1 MSKKYVVA
9 VSDMVLVTVEGKLAD
24 ENGNPKPFKFILVCR
39 RRSANDLKA
48 ALDDGSFRAQDF
60 MKDVTTDWKGQ
71 RLVMEEDGQTPAAFC
86 PEALD
91 ALLDISGMAMLCFT
105 SYGKAASATAKN

>member
-1 MSKKYVVA
+1 MSKKYVV
-9 VSDMVLVTVEGKLAD
+9 VISDMVQVQVEGKLAD
-24 ENGNPKPFKFILVCR
+24 ESGSPNPFKFMLVCK
-39 RRSANDLKA
+39 RRSANEIKA
-48 ALDDGSFRAQDF
+48 ALDAAEFRAQDF
-60 MKDVTTDWKGQ
+60 LQEVTTDWKGQ

-86 PEALD
+86 SEAFD